1 MTMSHKL
8 TQKHFLYGTREF
20 ELRDDIVKIKINSLI
35 DENKDFEVELAM
47 INPEPITTKSRL
59 EFHSRVK
66 CRPLI
71 SLFLNKPSK
80 KEFND
85 FVDALI
91 TNAKKEFNA
100 FAGIANQDTAK

>member
-1 MTMSHKL
+1 MTLKL
-8 TQKHFLYGTREF
+8 IQKHILYGKREF
-20 ELRDDIVKIKINSLI
+20 ELRDDFVKVKINSLL

-47 INPEPITTKSRL
+47 INPDPIISKSRL

-71 SLFLNKPSK
+71 SLYLNKPNK

-85 FVDALI
+85 FVEAVI
-91 TNAKKEFNA
+91 EKAKSEFNA
-100 FAGIANQDTAK
+100 FAGLKS